1 MLREGQIAAFDT
13 VAATHGRV
21 IAAGWSGKIKTSC
34 TMVGLIAM
42 MIFPGVQPLDTI
54 VCAVILVT
62 TLYSGF
68 EYFQKNWDVLMPG
81 A

>member
-1 MLREGQIAAFDT
+1 MLDWQIKPLSKKST
-13 VAATHGRV
+13 ISGRD
-21 IAAGWSGKIKTSC
+21 I
-34 TMVGLIAM
+34 L
-42 MIFPGVQPLDTI
+42 PGDTI

>member
-1 MLREGQIAAFDT
+1 M
-13 VAATHGRV
+13 

-42 MIFPGVQPLDTI
+42 MIFPGIQLLDTI